1 METKSLPPLLAEKIR
16 NLAARTNLTE
26 EQLLEDIVENGIY
39 AVAQSLPKSEN
50 NSKFRLTFTVSC
62 DLSYDLLWPDGDG
75 PKNPTVHD
83 VYSLIEADG
92 GAQEIWDDWCIAA
105 AGAEGLHIPHV
116 RVTDVTNETKN
127 RNR

>member
-62 DLSYDLLWPDGDG
+62 HTIFFGQTGTGQRTP
-75 PKNPTVHD
+75 PFMT
-83 VYSLIEADG
+83 
-92 GAQEIWDDWCIAA
+92 CI
-105 AGAEGLHIPHV
+105 P
-116 RVTDVTNETKN
+116 
-127 RNR
+127 